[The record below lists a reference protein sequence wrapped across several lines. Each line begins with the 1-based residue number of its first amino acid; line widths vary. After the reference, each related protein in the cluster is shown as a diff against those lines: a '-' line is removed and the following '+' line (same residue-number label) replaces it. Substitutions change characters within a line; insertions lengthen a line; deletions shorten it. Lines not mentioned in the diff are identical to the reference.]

1 MRSIRLLD
9 EFPLANNMADN
20 SNSSLAQILGR
31 FSPQQV
37 LSLLVVVAAMIAIV
51 SGAWM
56 WGQTPDYR
64 VLYSN
69 LSDRDG
75 GAIIEA
81 LQQQNIPYKFAEGG
95 GALLVPS
102 AQVHEVRLRLASQGL
117 PKGGTVGFE
126 LMENQKFGTSQFLEQ
141 INYQRSLEGEL
152 SRSMQTLASVES
164 ARVHLAIP
172 KPSVF
177 VKEQQK
183 PSASVV
189 LTLHPGRVL
198 DPGQVN
204 AIVHLVS
211 SSIPNMPANSVSV
224 LDQTGTL
231 LSASRDGSAAD
242 GMDAT
247 QLKYVRQVEQDYIK
261 RIEDIVAPLT
271 GAANVRAQVTADI
284 DFSFAEQTAETYK
297 PNQPPNQAAIR
308 STQTMESGNGVSS
321 PGGVPGALSNQP
333 PAPAAAPIVAATG
346 TPATAAAGISSNMHK
361 EATTNYEVD
370 RTIRHTKLPVGS
382 IRRLS
387 VAIVMNDR
395 SVTDKSGKTTSRPF
409 TASEQAQI
417 STLVKSAMGFD
428 AKRGDTLNLL
438 NSSFN
443 NAASETTVDTTPLWK
458 QPETIALAKDGLKYL
473 LIAGVLLFLVFG
485 ILRPAFKNMMKAATV
500 PMSGPSSE
508 AAAMTAQRVDG
519 AALYGAQQNANSYE
533 SNLQTAKQIA
543 QQDPKIVATVV
554 KEWVNAE

>member
-1 MRSIRLLD
+1 
-9 EFPLANNMADN
+9 MADTAT
-20 SNSSLAQILGR
+20 SSLARTLARIT
-31 FSPQQV
+31 PQQ
-37 LSLLVVVAAMIAIV
+37 LFSMLVVLAALIAIV
-51 SGAWM
+51 SAAWM
-56 WGQTPDYR
+56 WGQSADYR

-95 GALLVPS
+95 GALLVPGNL
-102 AQVHEVRLRLASQGL
+102 VHETRLRLASQGL

-141 INYQRSLEGEL
+141 VNYQRALEGEL
-152 SRSMQTLASVES
+152 SRSMQTLAAVQN

-189 LTLHPGRVL
+189 LSLYPGRTL

-211 SSIPNMPANSVSV
+211 SSIPNMPSNSVTV
-224 LDQTGTL
+224 LDQTGNL
-231 LSASRDGSAAD
+231 LSANRDSSVD
-242 GMDAT
+242 GMDAS
-247 QLKYVRQVEQDYIK
+247 QLKYVRDIEQDYIK
-261 RIEDIVAPLT
+261 RIEDILAPIT
-271 GAANVRAQVTADI
+271 GAANVRAQVTADV
-284 DFSFAEQTAETYK
+284 DFSLSEQTAETFR
-297 PNQPPNQAAIR
+297 PNQPPSQAAIR
-308 STQTMESGNGVSS
+308 STQTVESNNGSS
-321 PGGVPGALSNQP
+321 TPGGVPGALSNQP
-333 PAPAAAPIVAATG
+333 PVPATAPIVAQPAAPAAAAASVNNT
-346 TPATAAAGISSNMHK
+346 HK

-387 VAIVMNDR
+387 VAVVMNDR
-395 SVTDKSGKTTSRPF
+395 TIVDKNGKASTRPF
-409 TASEQAQI
+409 TDSEKAQI
-417 STLVKSAMGFD
+417 STLVKGAMGFD
-428 AKRGDTLNLL
+428 SKRGDTLNLL

-443 NAASETTVDTTPLWK
+443 AEVAGAATETPWWK
-458 QPETIALAKDGLKYL
+458 QGDVIALAKDILKYL
-473 LIAGVLLFLVFG
+473 LISGVLLFLLFG
-485 ILRPAFKNMMKAATV
+485 ILRPAFRNLMTPAPVSQFEREAA
-500 PMSGPSSE
+500 E
-508 AAAMTAQRVDG
+508 AAALATHRVDG
-519 AALYGAQQNANSYE
+519 AALYGAQQAANSYE